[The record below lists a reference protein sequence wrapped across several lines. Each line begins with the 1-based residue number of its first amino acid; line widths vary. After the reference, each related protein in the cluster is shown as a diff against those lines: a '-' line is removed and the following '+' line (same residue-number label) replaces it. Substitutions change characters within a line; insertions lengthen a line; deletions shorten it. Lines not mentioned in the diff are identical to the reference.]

1 MKPAP
6 FKYHAPRS
14 VEEATALLAQYGYSA
29 KVLAGGQSLIPTM
42 NFRLAQPSVLI
53 DLNRIPDLGY
63 ILPTRDGGLRVGAM
77 TRHVTVERDAQV
89 AQVAPLV
96 SEAMPL
102 IAHPAIR
109 NRGTFG
115 GSIAHADPASELP
128 AVITAL
134 GARVVAR
141 SQRGERTIEAKDFF
155 QGVFTTALEPDEL
168 LVEVRIPPM
177 PRNSGWSVREVARR
191 HGDFALVGAAAWVQ
205 MNGGGRCSEARLAFF
220 GVGDGPVLAEKAAS
234 MLAGQIPSD
243 DLILAAVETAAS
255 EEVDPSS
262 DIHAT
267 AEFRRH
273 LVKVLGRQALS
284 EAFQRAGQ
292 GG

>member
-14 VEEATALLAQYGYSA
+14 VDEAVELLAQYGYDA

-42 NFRLAQPSVLI
+42 NFRLAQPAVLI
-53 DLNRIPDLGY
+53 DLNAIPDLAY
-63 ILPTRDGGLRVGAM
+63 ISPTRDGGLRLGAM
-77 TRHVTVERDAQV
+77 TRHATVERDPQV
-89 AQVAPLV
+89 AQIAPLV
-96 SEAMPL
+96 SAAMPL

-128 AVITAL
+128 AVIRAL
-134 GARVVAR
+134 AARVVAR

-155 QGVFTTALEPDEL
+155 LGVFTTALEPDEMV
-168 LVEVRIPPM
+168 VEVRIPPM

-205 MNGGGRCSEARLAFF
+205 LNGGGRCSDARLAFF
-220 GVGDGPVLAEKAAS
+220 GVGDGPVLAEKAAAL
-234 MLAGQIPSD
+234 LAGQTPDD
-243 DLILAAVETAAS
+243 DLIQAAADLAAR

-273 LVKVLGRQALS
+273 LVRVLARQALS